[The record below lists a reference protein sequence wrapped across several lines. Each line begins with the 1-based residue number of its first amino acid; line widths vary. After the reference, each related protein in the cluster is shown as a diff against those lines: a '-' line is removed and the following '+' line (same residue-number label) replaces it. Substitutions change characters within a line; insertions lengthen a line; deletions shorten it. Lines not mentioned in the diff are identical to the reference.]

1 MGICICPESNNIV
14 RRIII
19 LNYIFYDIQFHLKNV
34 AEVKVPSQPNAM
46 LLNQQV
52 TTLKEQDNCDDSINI
67 NKENENESY
76 RKNDSIIQIRNEI
89 KNKKETKQLIKSSTF
104 NKETQKTN
112 SFIIINLN
120 ENENNFNTSK
130 NINRFRSSFTLQ
142 FNNVRKQHLE
152 TVLEKISEVNS
163 KNDSSMSK
171 DEEKIEESER
181 SEQSGNNTKI
191 MPENVIKG
199 SDNKI
204 NE

>member
-1 MGICICPESNNIV
+1 
-14 RRIII
+14 
-19 LNYIFYDIQFHLKNV
+19 
-34 AEVKVPSQPNAM
+34 M

>member
-14 RRIII
+14 RRII
-19 LNYIFYDIQFHLKNV
+19 LNYIFCDIQFHLKNV
-34 AEVKVPSQPNAM
+34 AEIKVPSQPNAM